1 MATGRNDVRKSEK
14 QQGEFDEGE
23 EEWTQNTDIVSPG
36 GTSLYSTKGWCFR
49 AEVIILIDK

>member
-36 GTSLYSTKGWCFR
+36 GTSLYLTKGWCFR